1 MWVNGCSITLS
12 FLPRPAAPKVPD
24 GDSRNVAG
32 HGTRNWLQQLEAL
45 KHDFDI
51 RVHVGPFATRFT
63 SL

>member
-1 MWVNGCSITLS
+1 M
-12 FLPRPAAPKVPD
+12 PD